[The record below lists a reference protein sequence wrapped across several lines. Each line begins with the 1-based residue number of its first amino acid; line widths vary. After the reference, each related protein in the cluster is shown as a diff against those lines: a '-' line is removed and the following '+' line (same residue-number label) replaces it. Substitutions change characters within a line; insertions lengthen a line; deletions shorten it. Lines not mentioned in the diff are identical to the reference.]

1 MTALADIGIIGTV
14 LNWKGGGKMKRRT
27 LAILLAAWMLLTL
40 GGCGRKT
47 DPVPEP
53 EPAEKTD
60 PLPPPEPEPEPEP
73 VLDTE
78 IPSWLLT

>member
-1 MTALADIGIIGTV
+1 
-14 LNWKGGGKMKRRT
+14 MKRRT

-73 VLDTE
+73 AVPAGMNPLSARAPD
-78 IPSWLLT
+78 